1 MKRFIP
7 NARTSINTPYM
18 EDKIIKFKAQ
28 VSKVTTMA
36 DGGLRVVLDMAETE
50 IEVAKQMM
58 QVKQAGA
65 ILEVAAVPV
74 YAEIATEWKPE

>member
-1 MKRFIP
+1 MQSLFT
-7 NARTSINTPYM
+7 N
-18 EDKIIKFKAQ
+18 DGIIKFKAQ

-50 IEVAKQMM
+50 IEVARQMM

-65 ILEVAAVPV
+65 ILEIAAVPV
-74 YAEIATEWKPE
+74 YVQTDTEWKLE

>member
-1 MKRFIP
+1 M
-7 NARTSINTPYM
+7 N
-18 EDKIIKFKAQ
+18 EQGIIKFKAQ
-28 VSKVTTMA
+28 VSKVTTMS

-65 ILEVAAVPV
+65 ILEVVAIPV
-74 YAEIATEWKPE
+74 LTEANTEWTPE

>member
-1 MKRFIP
+1 MTEQ
-7 NARTSINTPYM
+7 N
-18 EDKIIKFKAQ
+18 IIKFKAQ

-74 YAEIATEWKPE
+74 YAKIATEWKPE

>member
-1 MKRFIP
+1 M
-7 NARTSINTPYM
+7 A
-18 EDKIIKFKAQ
+18 KIDEKDVIKFTAQ

-65 ILEVAAVPV
+65 SLEVVAIAVLQ
-74 YAEIATEWKPE
+74 

>member
-1 MKRFIP
+1 MDDVIRF
-7 NARTSINTPYM
+7 T
-18 EDKIIKFKAQ
+18 AQ

-50 IEVAKQMM
+50 IEVAKKMM

-65 ILEVAAVPV
+65 VLEIAAVPIV
-74 YAEIATEWKPE
+74 SDSVTKKWSFKQ

>member
-1 MKRFIP
+1 MQD
-7 NARTSINTPYM
+7 N
-18 EDKIIKFKAQ
+18 IIKFKAQ

-74 YAEIATEWKPE
+74 YAELNAEWKPE